1 MRVWVVLS
9 GALVLGGCAYS
20 AEPSAAPEFAVYSN
34 YAEVLP
40 GRYLLYVSD
49 SGTATEVRSDT
60 YECAAHR
67 FPLDLR
73 TSFRGSVVGTFGNLI
88 EEVQMVDAPVTAGDL
103 AAQGAQ
109 GMVIVRLEDVDT
121 DVLYRMGL
129 WSSEARV
136 ETELTASITVDGRNG
151 RLLGRTVEADDE
163 AQGSA
168 GFACEG
174 TADVLA
180 ESAAGAME
188 NLMGRLGETL
198 ANAERLR

>member
-1 MRVWVVLS
+1 MRGIVALM
-9 GALVLGGCAYS
+9 GAAFLGGCAYS

-49 SGTATEVRSDT
+49 NDTATEVRSDT
-60 YECAAHR
+60 YECSAHR
-67 FPLDLR
+67 YPLNLAS
-73 TSFRGSVVGTFGNLI
+73 SFQGSVVGTFNNLI
-88 EEVQMVDAPVTAGDL
+88 EEVQLVDAPVPAETL
-103 AAQGAQ
+103 SSQGAR
-109 GMVIVRLEDVDT
+109 GMIIVRLEDVDT
-121 DVLYRMGL
+121 DVRYRMGL
-129 WSSEARV
+129 FSSEARV
-136 ETELTASITVDGRNG
+136 ETELTASITVDGLEG
-151 RLLGRTVEADDE
+151 RLLGRTVEADED

-180 ESAAGAME
+180 ESSQGAME